1 MEDIKTTYTVAGKEF
16 DTYEAAIA
24 YKKELDNKDKSKQSL
39 LDNIKKMYEDLLILV
54 DEYQE
59 KYDTKEDE
67 DDLLR
72 YLDMFDEDNTISIIN
87 TEALDKLEDESK
99 RIIKSIRIIIKE

>member
-1 MEDIKTTYTVAGKEF
+1 MEDIKTTYIVADKEF

-24 YKKELDNKDKSKQSL
+24 YKKELDNKDKNKQEL
-39 LDNIKKMYEDLLILV
+39 LDDIKAMYEDLLILV

-59 KYDTKEDE
+59 KYDTKEDK

-72 YLDMFDEDNTISIIN
+72 KLDMLDDGNTISIKLN
-87 TEALDKLEDESK
+87 MDKLEDE
-99 RIIKSIRIIIKE
+99 IKDLLKVLGL

>member
-1 MEDIKTTYTVAGKEF
+1 MEEIKTTYTVAGKEF

-24 YKKELDNKDKSKQSL
+24 YKKELDNKDKNKQEL
-39 LDNIKKMYEDLLILV
+39 LDDIKVMYEDVLILV

-59 KYDTKEDE
+59 RYNTKEDK

-72 YLDMFDEDNTISIIN
+72 YLDMFDDGGTISIKLN
-87 TEALDKLEDESK
+87 MDKLEDE
-99 RIIKSIRIIIKE
+99 IKDLLKVLGL

>member
-24 YKKELDNKDKSKQSL
+24 YQKELDNKDKNKQEL
-39 LDNIKKMYEDLLILV
+39 LDDIKAMYEEVLILV

-59 KYDTKEDE
+59 RYNTKEDK

-72 YLDMFDEDNTISIIN
+72 YLDMFDDGGTISIKLN
-87 TEALDKLEDESK
+87 MDKLEDE
-99 RIIKSIRIIIKE
+99 IKDLLKVLGL

>member
-24 YKKELDNKDKSKQSL
+24 YKKELDNKDKNKQSL
-39 LDNIKKMYEDLLILV
+39 LDDIKEMYEDLLILV

-59 KYDTKEDE
+59 KYNTKEDK

-72 YLDMFDEDNTISIIN
+72 YLDMFDEGNTISIKLN
-87 TEALDKLEDESK
+87 TEALDKLEDELK
-99 RIIKSIRIIIKE
+99 DLLKTLGL

>member
-1 MEDIKTTYTVAGKEF
+1 MEDIKTTYTVAGKKF

-24 YKKELDNKDKSKQSL
+24 YKKELDSKDKNKQPL
-39 LDNIKKMYEDLLILV
+39 LDDIKKMYEDLLILV

-59 KYDTKEDE
+59 KYDTKEDK

-72 YLDMFDEDNTISIIN
+72 KLDMLDDGGTISIKLN
-87 TEALDKLEDESK
+87 MDKLEDELK
-99 RIIKSIRIIIKE
+99 DLLKTLGL

>member
-24 YKKELDNKDKSKQSL
+24 YKKELDNKDKNKQSL
-39 LDNIKKMYEDLLILV
+39 LDDIKKRYEDLLILV

-59 KYDTKEDE
+59 KYNTKEDK

-72 YLDMFDEDNTISIIN
+72 YLDMFDEDNTISIKLN
-87 TEALDKLEDESK
+87 TEALDKLEDEV
-99 RIIKSIRIIIKE
+99 KELLRVLGL

>member
-59 KYDTKEDE
+59 KYDTKEDK

-72 YLDMFDEDNTISIIN
+72 YLDMFDEDNTISIKLN
-87 TEALDKLEDESK
+87 TEVLDKLEDEV
-99 RIIKSIRIIIKE
+99 KELLRVLGL

>member
-24 YKKELDNKDKSKQSL
+24 YKKELDNKDKNKQEL
-39 LDNIKKMYEDLLILV
+39 LDDIKVMYEDVLILV

-59 KYDTKEDE
+59 KYDTKEDK

-72 YLDMFDEDNTISIIN
+72 KLDMLDDGGTISIKLN
-87 TEALDKLEDESK
+87 MDKLEDELK
-99 RIIKSIRIIIKE
+99 DLLKTLGL

>member
-24 YKKELDNKDKSKQSL
+24 YKKELDSKDKNKQEL
-39 LDNIKKMYEDLLILV
+39 LDDIKAMYDDLLILV

-59 KYDTKEDE
+59 KYDTKEDK

-72 YLDMFDEDNTISIIN
+72 KLDMLDDGGTISIRLN
-87 TEALDKLEDESK
+87 MDKLEDELK
-99 RIIKSIRIIIKE
+99 GLLKALGL

>member
-1 MEDIKTTYTVAGKEF
+1 MEDIKTTYTYTVAGKEF

-24 YKKELDNKDKSKQSL
+24 YKKELDNKDKNKQPL
-39 LDNIKKMYEDLLILV
+39 LDDIKKMYEDLLILV

-59 KYDTKEDE
+59 KYDTKEDK

-72 YLDMFDEDNTISIIN
+72 WLDMFDENYTISVKLN
-87 TEALDKLEDESK
+87 TEALDKLEDEVK
-99 RIIKSIRIIIKE
+99 RLLKVLGL

>member
-24 YKKELDNKDKSKQSL
+24 YKKELDNKDKNKQSL
-39 LDNIKKMYEDLLILV
+39 LDDIKKMYEDLLILV

-59 KYDTKEDE
+59 KYNTKEDE

-72 YLDMFDEDNTISIIN
+72 YLDIFDDGSTISIKLN
-87 TEALDKLEDESK
+87 TEALDKLEDEV
-99 RIIKSIRIIIKE
+99 KELLKVLGL

>member
-24 YKKELDNKDKSKQSL
+24 YKKELDNKDKNKQEL
-39 LDNIKKMYEDLLILV
+39 LDDIKAMYEDVLILV

-59 KYDTKEDE
+59 KYDTKEDK

-72 YLDMFDEDNTISIIN
+72 HLDMFDDGGTISVKLN
-87 TEALDKLEDESK
+87 MDKLEDEVK
-99 RIIKSIRIIIKE
+99 GLLKVLGL

>member
-24 YKKELDNKDKSKQSL
+24 YKKELDSKGKNKQPL
-39 LDNIKKMYEDLLILV
+39 LDDIKKMYEDLLILV

-59 KYDTKEDE
+59 KYDTKEDK

-72 YLDMFDEDNTISIIN
+72 YLDMFDEDNTISIKLN
-87 TEALDKLEDESK
+87 TKALDKLENELKDLLK
-99 RIIKSIRIIIKE
+99 VLGL

>member
-24 YKKELDNKDKSKQSL
+24 YKKELDNKDKNKQSL

-59 KYDTKEDE
+59 KYNTKEDKE
-67 DDLLR
+67 DLLR
-72 YLDMFDEDNTISIIN
+72 YLDMFDEDNTISIKLN
-87 TEALDKLEDESK
+87 TEALDKLEDEV
-99 RIIKSIRIIIKE
+99 KELLRVLGL

>member
-24 YKKELDNKDKSKQSL
+24 YKKELDNKDKNKQSL
-39 LDNIKKMYEDLLILV
+39 LDDIKEMYEDVLILV
-54 DEYQE
+54 DKYQE
-59 KYDTKEDE
+59 KYNTKEDK

-72 YLDMFDEDNTISIIN
+72 YLDMFDEDNTISIKLN
-87 TEALDKLEDESK
+87 TEALDKLEDEV
-99 RIIKSIRIIIKE
+99 KELLRVLGL

>member
-24 YKKELDNKDKSKQSL
+24 YKKELDNKDKNKQSL
-39 LDNIKKMYEDLLILV
+39 LDDIKKMYEDLLILV

-59 KYDTKEDE
+59 KYDTKEDK

-72 YLDMFDEDNTISIIN
+72 WLDMFDEDNTISIKLN
-87 TEALDKLEDESK
+87 TEALDKLEGEV
-99 RIIKSIRIIIKE
+99 KELLRVLGL

>member
-1 MEDIKTTYTVAGKEF
+1 MEDIKTTYTVAEKEF

-24 YKKELDNKDKSKQSL
+24 YKKELDNKDKNKQEL
-39 LDNIKKMYEDLLILV
+39 LDDIKSMYEDVLTLV

-59 KYDTKEDE
+59 KYGTKEDK

-72 YLDMFDEDNTISIIN
+72 KLDMLDDGGTISIKLN
-87 TEALDKLEDESK
+87 MDKLEDEVK
-99 RIIKSIRIIIKE
+99 GLLKVLGL